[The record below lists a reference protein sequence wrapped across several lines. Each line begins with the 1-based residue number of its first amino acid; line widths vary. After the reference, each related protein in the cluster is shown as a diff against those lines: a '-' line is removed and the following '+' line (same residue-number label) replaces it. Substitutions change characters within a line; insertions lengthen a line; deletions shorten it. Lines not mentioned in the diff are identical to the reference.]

1 MTSNDRPLTPVAS
14 TADVD
19 AFLQTL
25 DRRGARVSQ
34 TRGRLLFALD
44 ATGSRQA
51 AWDRAA
57 RIQADMFLAAQAL
70 GGLQIQLCF
79 YRGYGEFKASP
90 WLADAA
96 PLLRMM
102 TSVSCRAGET
112 QIARVLQHATNEAL
126 ARRVSALVFVGDCCE
141 ETIDALAMKAGELGT
156 LGVPAF
162 MFHEGHDPRAE
173 RAFQEV
179 ARLTGGAYCRFDASS
194 PDALR
199 RLLCAVAVYAA
210 GGGPALLRHADG
222 AGAEVRRIAHQIT
235 GRREG
240 R

>member
-1 MTSNDRPLTPVAS
+1 MNSNDKPLTTVAS
-14 TADVD
+14 AADVD
-19 AFLQTL
+19 AFVRTL
-25 DRRGARVSQ
+25 ERRGARASQ

-44 ATGSRQA
+44 ATGSRQG

-90 WLADAA
+90 WLAEAT

-112 QIARVLQHATNEAL
+112 QIARVLQHAVNEAV

-141 ETIDALAMKAGELGT
+141 ETIDALAARAGELGA

-162 MFHEGHDPRAE
+162 MFHEGHDQRAAH
-173 RAFQEV
+173 AFQEV
-179 ARLTGGAYCRFDASS
+179 ARLTAGAYCRFDASS
-194 PDALR
+194 PDVLR
-199 RLLCAVAVYAA
+199 QLLCAVAVYAA
-210 GGGPALLRHADG
+210 GGGPALLRHATS
-222 AGAEVRRIAHQIT
+222 AGGEVRQIASQIT
-235 GRREG
+235 HRREG

>member
-1 MTSNDRPLTPVAS
+1 MTSNNRHLTPVAS
-14 TADVD
+14 AADVD

-25 DRRGARVSQ
+25 DRSGARASQ

-90 WLADAA
+90 WLAEAA

-141 ETIDALAMKAGELGT
+141 ETIDALAAKAGELGT

-162 MFHEGHDPRAE
+162 MFHEGQDPRAE

-179 ARLTGGAYCRFDASS
+179 ARLTAGAYCRFDASS

-210 GGGPALLRHADG
+210 GGGPALLRHADS
-222 AGAEVRRIAHQIT
+222 AGAEVKRIAHQIT
-235 GRREG
+235 SRREG